1 MKKNIITAL
10 MGAGLV
16 FTAFT
21 GISQAKDSN
30 VGFVDTQKIFQ
41 SSKLAEAL
49 TSAQNDVKVRES
61 EFSKETLDKSKA
73 LEDARAKKVTD
84 TELKK
89 MQDGFQ
95 KELEAKRAKLEE
107 LKDSK
112 QKELEEMSKKL
123 KVQVEDTIKAV
134 AKEKQIDIV
143 VDKQAVL
150 FGGTDLTEDVI
161 KKMK

>member
-10 MGAGLV
+10 MCSSVLL
-16 FTAFT
+16 TAFT
-21 GISQAKDSN
+21 GAASAKDGA

-49 TSAQNDVKVRES
+49 TSAQNDMKVRES
-61 EFSKETLDKSKA
+61 EFSKETLDKSKS
-73 LEDARAKKVTD
+73 LEEARAKKVSD
-84 TELKK
+84 AELKK
-89 MQDGFQ
+89 MQDNFQ
-95 KELEAKRAKLEE
+95 KDLEAKRANLEV
-107 LKDSK
+107 LKENK

-123 KVQVEDTIKAV
+123 KTQVEDAIKNV
-134 AKEKQIDIV
+134 AKEKQIDVV

-161 KKMK
+161 KKIK